1 MRAYTEI
8 VARVFLALI
17 LAAWAASWLPAQE
30 SKPKP
35 EKSEKAGPPPKKE
48 PQPGDDLKEE
58 DTTITNKEY
67 VFNPLQA
74 SAEVKVGKFYMKRNS
89 FKAAA
94 GRFEEALAWNPQ
106 DVEACTLLGEARE
119 KLKDFKAARA
129 VYEKCL
135 GMEPDAR
142 TAEDL
147 KRRLKKLG

>member
-1 MRAYTEI
+1 M
-8 VARVFLALI
+8 FLALI
-17 LAAWAASWLPAQE
+17 LAAWTPLYLPAQE
-30 SKPKP
+30 SRAKDEKP
-35 EKSEKAGPPPKKE
+35 KSEKPAPPPKKE
-48 PQPGDDLKEE
+48 AQPGDDLKEE
-58 DTTITNKEY
+58 DTSVTNKEY

-89 FKAAA
+89 FRAAA
-94 GRFEEALAWNPQ
+94 ARFEEALAWNPQ

-119 KLKDFKAARA
+119 RLKDLKAART

-142 TAEDL
+142 TAEEI